1 MLTLEDLFSKSP
13 QEKHLNFVM
22 SSTASTAPAKDETVT
37 ATKAVADSTEKTDSV
52 LRYVNAPRVRGDPIF
67 FFELCRGAHTLSLA
81 PLLAP
86 LLSPPDRLYP
96 LDVV

>member
-22 SSTASTAPAKDETVT
+22 SSTASTAAAKDETVT

-52 LRYVNAPRVRGDPIF
+52 LMYVNAPRVRGDPSF
-67 FFELCRGAHTLSLA
+67 FFELCRGAHPFPRTLLG
-81 PLLAP
+81 P
-86 LLSPPDRLYP
+86 LLSPPGQLYP
-96 LDVV
+96 LDEV